1 MFEEKYGKTCSFIF
15 YSIFAS
21 LRCYLW
27 HSYIL
32 SHFTSLLFMVFSDQI
47 HGENQQLE
55 AASGAVFWVRHC
67 CAPLTMCILMTQELS
82 TPWLNLFTLC
92 RVLVL
97 CKTLICEICEVCCVS
112 KKNVVETQ
120 NCFTIL
126 MMWNF
131 HPMLFWCIVVI
142 WCNRWA
148 PKKIQVICPLHL
160 PYWLCWIQEKWIMT
174 GERMTWAVFAMK
186 IPHPRLCKQREPLTQ
201 KFSRPWMA
209 EHVEVAG
216 IVLYIIYILIY
227 IYIYRYIYI
236 CICWYNIY
244 MLI

>member
-1 MFEEKYGKTCSFIF
+1 V
-15 YSIFAS
+15 A
-21 LRCYLW
+21 
-27 HSYIL
+27 
-32 SHFTSLLFMVFSDQI
+32 
-47 HGENQQLE
+47 
-55 AASGAVFWVRHC
+55 
-67 CAPLTMCILMTQELS
+67 
-82 TPWLNLFTLC
+82 
-92 RVLVL
+92 
-97 CKTLICEICEVCCVS
+97 
-112 KKNVVETQ
+112 ETQ

-126 MMWNF
+126 MMWNV

-201 KFSRPWMA
+201 EFSRPWMA

-216 IVLYIIYILIY
+216 IVLYIYIDIYICWHN
-227 IYIYRYIYI
+227 IYIYRYVDIIYI
-236 CICWYNIY
+236 
-244 MLI
+244 L